1 MSGIKKVL
9 NRNHAFQCLTRHAG
23 KGQRDSIKR
32 LHKVNEEQQVV
43 ETYADRHSIEREL
56 KKHNTIHFQQAH
68 HAIACK
74 DKICKKLR
82 KDETRNK
89 VLNGDTRKEDCDDE
103 RVHRSLKLLKVPS
116 RRVRQQRSVEITT
129 EKWKKI
135 VMQSKKRSTSSM
147 FSKRTYATYKCA
159 LGSDRMPE
167 VLTMFYNLIIKI
179 DTIQRD
185 GKNSR
190 CNIK

>member
-1 MSGIKKVL
+1 METCAKKIVTMK
-9 NRNHAFQCLTRHAG
+9 QCA
-23 KGQRDSIKR
+23 
-32 LHKVNEEQQVV
+32 V
-43 ETYADRHSIEREL
+43 
-56 KKHNTIHFQQAH
+56 F
-68 HAIACK
+68 
-74 DKICKKLR
+74 
-82 KDETRNK
+82 
-89 VLNGDTRKEDCDDE
+89 
-103 RVHRSLKLLKVPS
+103 LKLLKVPA
-116 RRVRQQRSVEITT
+116 RRLRQQRRVEITT

-167 VLTMFYNLIIKI
+167 VLTMFYNLIKKI

-190 CNIK
+190 RNVK